1 MGSHGTGVE
10 PVSEG
15 RYPGIAPT
23 IVPMSKLLVT
33 RGDDFGSMPEANR
46 AIVDCFRQG
55 VLRNA
60 SLMAA
65 GNAFAEAAELARGC
79 PGLCVGLHV
88 AMTAEW
94 VECRFG
100 PVCDPAEVPT
110 LVDDDGLFLASPM
123 AMFKRGVSVDE
134 LMREAR
140 AQLAKARRAGVEI
153 RYLDAHMGVSWL
165 HPLPHGPSFAAGLR
179 ALAREEGLI
188 WFEDAHDPECAYQ
201 ALIERPWSVDG
212 AIAALDRLDHSPSLF
227 MTHPVYNE
235 GYMARSLLRDHLD
248 GVPGAEGIA
257 RQHDTDILTSPRFA
271 RACAERDVRC
281 VSYVEAAAAR
291 QAAAPR

>member
-1 MGSHGTGVE
+1 
-10 PVSEG
+10 
-15 RYPGIAPT
+15 
-23 IVPMSKLLVT
+23 MSTLLVT

-55 VLRNA
+55 VMRNA
-60 SLMAA
+60 SIMAP

-79 PGLCVGLHV
+79 PDLCVGLHV

-94 VECRFG
+94 TECRFG

-123 AMFKRGVSVDE
+123 ALFRRGVSVDE

-140 AQLAKARRAGVEI
+140 AQLAKARKAGVEI
-153 RYLDAHMGVSWL
+153 RYLDEHMGVSWL
-165 HPLPHGPSFAAGLR
+165 HPLPEGPRFVDGLR

-188 WFEDAHDPECAYQ
+188 WFNDAHEPERAYHT
-201 ALIERPWSVDG
+201 LIDNPWSIDG
-212 AIAALDRLDHSPSLF
+212 AIAALDRLDHSPALF

-235 GYMARSLLRDHLD
+235 GYMARSRLRDHPD

-257 RQHDTDILTSPRFA
+257 RQVDTDILTSPRFA

-291 QAAAPR
+291 RDAATR